1 VSAIGLM
8 RRRAVSTVLRMPAST
23 SASCLLTI
31 VSISALSISVPS
43 IVPDALEVVVAPA
56 DLRQFGLD
64 RLAVARMAFLRLRAP
79 HAQAVGVEPRHRAPA
94 VQTSAAAVALFLREV
109 ML

>member
-1 VSAIGLM
+1 MAASSGRVS
-8 RRRAVSTVLRMPAST
+8 
-23 SASCLLTI
+23 
-31 VSISALSISVPS
+31 
-43 IVPDALEVVVAPA
+43 DALEIVVALA
-56 DLRQFGLD
+56 DLGEFCLD

-94 VQTSAAAVALFLREV
+94 VQASAAAVALFLREV